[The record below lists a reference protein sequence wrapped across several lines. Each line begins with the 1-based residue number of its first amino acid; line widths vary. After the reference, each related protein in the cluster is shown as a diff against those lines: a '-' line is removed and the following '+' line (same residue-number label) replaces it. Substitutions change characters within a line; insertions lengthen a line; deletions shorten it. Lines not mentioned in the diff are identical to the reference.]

1 MFNAQA
7 FFVMEKEKRKRK
19 KKKKRHVELKE
30 AKVERS
36 RNGGERGWWRK
47 EEGVWRKG

>member
-19 KKKKRHVELKE
+19 KKEKKIGQIFNKTETNKRSLKNQE
-30 AKVERS
+30 YKI
-36 RNGGERGWWRK
+36 
-47 EEGVWRKG
+47 